1 MTEFD
6 DVPLYVG
13 MTTDPGDPFPG
24 IETPLS
30 ADQAR
35 TASGMRSELLTAASL
50 ARDEHMAR
58 LRLLR
63 LCAHPSFAAVALESD
78 GRTIALPLA
87 ESAARLWGNL
97 RFGLR
102 DRADPC
108 EREAFA
114 RDMET
119 NVEAVRL
126 FRTARTNAAETPDD
140 NDMARRRLTAVLLD
154 MLPVPLMAE
163 AVERCL
169 STRRSLETSGRFPTG
184 NGAVMPVCPASDADG
199 RQEQPSADIDGLR
212 GTEDALPE
220 NDHRSPT
227 GDAVPSV
234 PGRRPNRTPSRRGRR
249 AAHKADV
256 TDGPHLWSR
265 PRTADTDLSDTPRA
279 LDDTTPEPALSDD
292 SRQCEAVP
300 CPTVTSVPSIPADEK
315 DATELPVKKERRK
328 SVRRA
333 KTGKD
338 DAQERRPHRPEDV
351 PARTEDGR
359 DTAKPS
365 ENAGETPED
374 VLLPPRSLTVD
385 ETHASEPVVKNDVLP
400 SSGQEED
407 VGIGTEMPPEEEEG
421 PGPRIVFPRYRPELV
436 LCPEKGR
443 DVDTLECHA
452 CAEHDTCPAYA

>member
-140 NDMARRRLTAVLLD
+140 NDMTRRRLTAVLLD

-227 GDAVPSV
+227 VDTVPSA

-249 AAHKADV
+249 AAHKTDV

-279 LDDTTPEPALSDD
+279 LDDTTPEPALSDTRLTET
-292 SRQCEAVP
+292 SAP
-300 CPTVTSVPSIPADEK
+300 SVPAEEK
-315 DATELPVKKERRK
+315 NATAGHIKKERRK
-328 SVRRA
+328 TAGREKA
-333 KTGKD
+333 GKD
-338 DAQERRPHRPEDV
+338 DAQARRTHRQKKVSAAPEDGKS
-351 PARTEDGR
+351 P
-359 DTAKPS
+359 AKPS
-365 ENAGETPED
+365 ENVGETPED
-374 VLLPPRSLTVD
+374 VLLRPQSLPSD
-385 ETHASEPVVKNDVLP
+385 EKHGPGSVAKNDVMP
-400 SSGQEED
+400 PSGQEEED
-407 VGIGTEMPPEEEEG
+407 GIGTEIPHEEEEG
-421 PGPRIVFPRYRPELV
+421 PGPRIVFPRYRPELM
-436 LCPEKGR
+436 LCPERGR

-452 CAEHDTCPAYA
+452 CAGHDTCPAYA